1 MIRFIWNN
9 WWRNKGRFILLLVG
23 ALIVSTGLS
32 YLVGVTQSNNGTI
45 VDELQ
50 NRWKSSYH
58 IVVRPPGTRSVTE
71 ELNLLEPNYQSGLS
85 GGISLDQY
93 NQIKKMS
100 DIDIAAPIAMV
111 GFVNNDM
118 VIDKV
123 AVREPGVYRLNI
135 KDDTDTG
142 AGIETDDGSL
152 YFTVGGWQP
161 VGLGK
166 EYGTM
171 RYDGELPLSYGS
183 EVMLAGID
191 PDAESDLVG
200 LKEAMITDTN
210 SEYFHKDDNSEKLV
224 IDTDITETAI
234 PVIISNKEFVESKR
248 TFTISKLDLPF
259 SSEEQAA
266 TMEKVKENGGEVYL
280 DKQEGTKVESFTY
293 TTQDV
298 HKNLVNEILSP
309 SEDQM
314 DIDLQKI
321 IGFKASPVEYKP
333 VTSPFSDRW
342 PFAYEVKPYTIPEDV
357 SIAETEAYRPVT
369 MFGAEFKDFPRV
381 KLNIKGVFDPRKLNI
396 SKDPLTELPME
407 TYFPS
412 KSNWVLDQN
421 ENPVNPPMEMKPLNN
436 PYGFLT
442 KPPLMLTTLDAAAE
456 IMGEK
461 PISSIRIKVRG
472 VDQLNDESEA
482 LLNKVANSIEKET
495 GLITDVTLG
504 SSPQPA
510 LTHIPGLKGKDSL
523 GWVEQPW
530 IKLGS
535 SMSIFK
541 EAKVGLSGVI
551 ASVILVAIVYVFSSN
566 LIMMFTRQKEFAVL
580 LSIGW
585 RPSQLSKLLF
595 LEATLIGV
603 FVSVISWIILG
614 YFYFTSDIT
623 TSLTR
628 FSLIGLF
635 GLLIYLLG
643 TIIPAHLVKK
653 IKPYETMKSG
663 EITHTGRRWIPTR
676 TIWSMSLNSFIS
688 KWKRSILSVI
698 SIALPTSLFVIFLFI
713 TFRLKGVMYAT
724 WLGEYVAMEVS
735 SLHYIAMGVA
745 LLIAILTTTEIIW
758 QNVSERK
765 PEIALLKSIGW
776 HDRHIRLLVLL
787 EGAFSGL
794 FAGIIGVL
802 LALVFVWNTYDQF
815 PTDQLPFFLL
825 SIVIPVLTGMVGA
838 LFPARKAVKILP
850 YQALGGSAEHS
861 KQTEKRLKVALGTL
875 GVVLFIGLLSVLG
888 QAVPEVKN
896 VATDKEKTEDVVGT
910 AGETT
915 EVFKFNNQNEQESE
929 NTQAQNS
936 FDKKMES
943 AWKVIQL
950 DEEFED
956 LVTLKYS
963 LGESKEGSNESTE
976 LIKVD
981 SRMLYPKGDR
991 NDGSVLAKV
1000 NSYTL
1005 LDEEGNVYQPTDTI
1019 VTEKKNWN
1027 GIYLKPGGE
1036 IDFTLVFEIPKNK
1049 QKLMLQGMH
1058 SFFPGELLVEIRN

>member
-1 MIRFIWNN
+1 M
-9 WWRNKGRFILLLVG
+9 LLLVG

-45 VDELQ
+45 VEELQ

-71 ELNLLEPNYQSGLS
+71 DLNLLEPNYQSGLS

-93 NQIKKMS
+93 NQIKRMS

-118 VIDKV
+118 VVDKV

-135 KDDTDTG
+135 KDEANTG
-142 AGIETDDGSL
+142 AGIDTENGSL
-152 YFTVGGWQP
+152 YFTVGGWEP
-161 VGLGK
+161 VGVGR

-171 RYDGELPLSYGS
+171 RYNGELPLSYGS

-191 PDAESDLVG
+191 PDAESELVG
-200 LKEAMITDTN
+200 LNEAMFPDQN
-210 SEYFHKDDNSEKLV
+210 SEYFDKDDKSEKV
-224 IDTDITETAI
+224 EIDKDITETAI

-259 SSEEQAA
+259 SSEEQTA
-266 TMEKVKENGGEVYL
+266 TMEKVKENGGEAYL
-280 DKQEGTKVESFTY
+280 EKQEGTKIESFSY

-309 SEDQM
+309 SENQM

-342 PFAYEVKPYTIPEDV
+342 PFAYEVKPYAIPEDV

-369 MFGAEFKDFPRV
+369 MFGKEFKDLPRV
-381 KLNIKGVFDPRKLNI
+381 KLNIKGVFDPGKLNI

-412 KSNWVLDQN
+412 KSNWVLDPN
-421 ENPVNPPMEMKPLNN
+421 ENPVNPPKEMKPLNN

-442 KPPLMLTTLDAAAE
+442 KPPLMLTTLDAAAD
-456 IMGEK
+456 IMGDK
-461 PISSIRIKVRG
+461 PISSIRIKVKG
-472 VDQLNDESEA
+472 VDLLNDESEA
-482 LLNKVANSIEKET
+482 LLNKVAKTIEKET

-510 LTHIPGLKGKDSL
+510 LTHIPGIKGKESL

-585 RPSQLSKLLF
+585 RPGQLSKLLF
-595 LEATLIGV
+595 LEASILGV
-603 FVSVISWIILG
+603 FVSIVSWIILG
-614 YFYFTSDIT
+614 YFYFTSEIT

-628 FSLIGLF
+628 FFLIGLF

-643 TIIPAHLVKK
+643 TIVPAHLVRK
-653 IKPYETMKSG
+653 IRPYETMKSG
-663 EITHTGRRWIPTR
+663 EITHIGRRWIPSSA
-676 TIWSMSLNSFIS
+676 IWSMSLNSFIS

-698 SIALPTSLFVIFLFI
+698 SIALPTSLFIIFLFI

-758 QNVSERK
+758 QNVSERQ

-776 HDRHIRLLVLL
+776 HNRHIRQLVLL

-802 LALVFVWNTYDQF
+802 LALIFVWKTYDQF

-838 LFPARKAVKILP
+838 LFPARKAVKTLP
-850 YQALGGSAEHS
+850 YQALSGAAEHS
-861 KQTEKRLKVALGTL
+861 KQTEKRLKVALSTL
-875 GVVLFIGLLSVLG
+875 GVFLFIGLLSVLG
-888 QAVPEVKN
+888 QAVPEVKK
-896 VATDKEKTEDVVGT
+896 VASDIEKPKDVVGT
-910 AGETT
+910 NGETT
-915 EVFKFNNQNEQESE
+915 EAFKSTNRNEQESV
-929 NTQAQNS
+929 NS
-936 FDKKMES
+936 DKKDSFETKMES
-943 AWKVIQL
+943 AWRVIQL
-950 DEEFED
+950 DEEFNG

-963 LGESKEGSNESTE
+963 LADSKEGSKESTE
-976 LIKVD
+976 EIRVNSK
-981 SRMLYPKGDR
+981 MLYPEGTG
-991 NDGSVLAKV
+991 NDGSILAKV

-1005 LDEEGNVYQPTDTI
+1005 LDEEGNVYQPNETI

-1027 GIYLKPGGE
+1027 GVYLKPGGK
-1036 IDFTLVFEIPKNK
+1036 INFSLIFEIPKNK
-1049 QKLMLQGMH
+1049 EKLMLQGIH
-1058 SFFPGELLVEIRN
+1058 SFFPGELLVEIRK

>member
-1 MIRFIWNN
+1 MIRFIWKN
-9 WWRNKGRFILLLVG
+9 WWRNKGRFILLIVG

-58 IVVRPPGTRSVTE
+58 IVVRPPGSRSVTE
-71 ELNLLEPNYQSGLS
+71 VLNLLEPNYQSGLS
-85 GGISLDQY
+85 GGISIDQY
-93 NQIKKMS
+93 NQIKAMS
-100 DIDIAAPIAMV
+100 DIDIAAPIAMI

-118 VIDKV
+118 VVNKV

-135 KDDTDTG
+135 RDESNTG
-142 AGIETDDGSL
+142 AGIDTENGSL
-152 YFTVGGWQP
+152 YFTVGGWEP
-161 VGLGK
+161 VGVGR
-166 EYGTM
+166 EYGTIQ
-171 RYDGELPLSYGS
+171 YNDVLPLSYGS

-191 PDAESDLVG
+191 PDAESKLVG
-200 LKEAMITDTN
+200 LNEAMVHDSF
-210 SEYFHKDDNSEKLV
+210 SEYFDIDDKSEKV
-224 IDTDITETAI
+224 KIVTDITETSI

-259 SSEEQAA
+259 LSEEQAS
-266 TMEKVKENGGEVYL
+266 TMEMVKENGGEAFL
-280 DKQEGTKVESFTY
+280 DKQEGTKIESFTY
-293 TTQDV
+293 TTQEV
-298 HKNLVNEILSP
+298 HKNLISEILSP
-309 SEDQM
+309 SENQM
-314 DIDLQKI
+314 ELDLQKI

-342 PFAYEVKPYTIPEDV
+342 PFAYEVKPYTIPENV

-369 MFGAEFKDFPRV
+369 LFGDEFKDFPRI
-381 KLNIKGVFDPRKLNI
+381 KLNIKGVFDPSQLNI

-412 KSNWVLDQN
+412 KSNWVLDKN
-421 ENPVNPPMEMKPLNN
+421 EIPVNPPKEMKPLNN

-442 KPPLMLTTLDAAAE
+442 KPPLMLTTIEAAAN

-461 PISSIRIKVRG
+461 PISSIRIKVKG
-472 VDQLNDESEA
+472 VDQLNDASEER
-482 LLNKVANSIEKET
+482 LNEVADTIEKET

-510 LTHIPGLKGKDSL
+510 LTHIPGLKGRDSL

-585 RPSQLSKLLF
+585 RPKQLSKLLF
-595 LEATLIGV
+595 LEATILGV
-603 FVSVISWIILG
+603 FVSVVSWIILG
-614 YFYFTSDIT
+614 YFYFANEIT

-628 FSLIGLF
+628 FFLIGLF

-643 TIIPAHLVKK
+643 TIIPAQLVRN
-653 IKPYETMKSG
+653 IKPYETMRSG
-663 EITHTGRRWIPTR
+663 EIAHIGKRWIPSR
-676 TIWSMSLNSFIS
+676 AIWSMSLNSFIS
-688 KWKRSILSVI
+688 KWKRSTLSVI

-758 QNVSERK
+758 QNVSERQ

-776 HDRHIRLLVLL
+776 QNRNIRQLVLL

-794 FAGIIGVL
+794 FAGMIGVL
-802 LALVFVWNTYDQF
+802 LAFLFVWKTYDQP

-825 SIVIPVLTGMVGA
+825 SIVIPVLTGMIGA
-838 LFPARKAVKILP
+838 LFPAHKAVKTLP

-861 KQTEKRLKVALGTL
+861 MKTEKRLKVALGTL
-875 GVVLFIGLLSVLG
+875 GIVLFIGLLSVLG
-888 QAVPEVKN
+888 QAVPEVER
-896 VATDKEKTEDVVGT
+896 VASDTEEPIDRTNGKTTD
-910 AGETT
+910 
-915 EVFKFNNQNEQESE
+915 VFKSNNRNEQEPESSH
-929 NTQAQNS
+929 TQKS
-936 FDKKMES
+936 LEKKMES

-950 DEEFED
+950 DEEFEELD
-956 LVTLKYS
+956 LVTLKYT
-963 LGESKEGSNESTE
+963 LAESKEGEKASTE
-976 LIKVD
+976 KIKVN
-981 SRMLYPKGDR
+981 SKILYTKASE
-991 NDGSVLAKV
+991 NDGSILAKV

-1005 LDEEGNVYQPTDTI
+1005 LDENGNIYQPTEII
-1019 VTEKKNWN
+1019 VTVKKDWN
-1027 GIYLKPGGE
+1027 GVYLKPGGE
-1036 IDFTLVFEIPKNK
+1036 IGFSLVFEIPENK
-1049 QKLMLQGMH
+1049 EKLVLQGVH
-1058 SFFPGELLVEIRN
+1058 SFLPGNLLVEIKK